1 MKTPTLLLSVFLQ
14 IICGCAHTPAPV
26 ANHYYRTVSFPN
38 IELTEGERIESV
50 EVIIHCARF
59 TTIHHIPN
67 DWSVDVSS
75 PESEVSTL
83 KANAGHGS
91 SSLES
96 SHGLDDFIA
105 IRICD
110 PANFNISGTAT
121 VVTGDS
127 ERNLAF
133 ARKDF
138 GIKP

>member
-1 MKTPTLLLSVFLQ
+1 MKTLTLLLSVLLP

-26 ANHYYRTVSFPN
+26 ASHYFRTVSFPN
-38 IELTEGERIESV
+38 IELAAGERIESV
-50 EVIIHCARF
+50 EILINCARF
-59 TTIHHIPN
+59 TAIRHIPN
-67 DWSVDVSS
+67 DWSIDVSS

-110 PANFNISGTAT
+110 PADFNISGTAT
-121 VVTGDS
+121 VVNGDS

-133 ARKDF
+133 TRKDF

>member
-1 MKTPTLLLSVFLQ
+1 MKILALLLSVLLP
-14 IICGCAHTPAPV
+14 IICGCAHTPETA

-38 IELTEGERIESV
+38 IELAAGERIESV
-50 EVIIHCARF
+50 EIVIHCARF
-59 TTIHHIPN
+59 TAIHHIPN

-110 PANFNISGTAT
+110 PSSFNICGTAT
-121 VVTGDS
+121 VVNGGS

-133 ARKDF
+133 VRKDF
-138 GIKP
+138 GLKP